1 LLAHREML
9 FANAALETLGAD
21 TAEKQRL
28 LEEFIHFLVLHEIGH
43 TLGLNHNFRA
53 SHMHSLEAIFDPRQT
68 YDVGL
73 HGSVMDYPT
82 VPFAKPGTQQGQ
94 FWTTRPGPYD
104 HWALTFGYSPAVA
117 DPAAEHARLQ
127 AILARSTEP
136 ALAFGNDA
144 DLMRAPG
151 TALDPRVMF
160 DDMTSDPIGFA
171 RLQMDVVDE
180 TAPLFAERLTR
191 DGRSY
196 QELLNGFYTAASRY
210 RDAARSAS
218 RYIGGVYVDRAMVN
232 QPGAGV
238 PLTPVSVEDQR
249 RALQLLRERVF
260 APDAFDPLT
269 LSADRLLAQR
279 RGFDHFGRTE
289 DPKLHTLALDTQKE
303 MLDHLLHPVVLQRL
317 TDTRL
322 YGNEYTVGELFVDL
336 TEAVFADDLASRV
349 NTFRQNLQLEYV
361 QRLLSIV
368 QPSAENRYDNVA
380 KTMALDRLRWID
392 AEFARRR
399 SSDAETAA
407 HRQHVRYRIERGLDE
422 PRA

>member
-1 LLAHREML
+1 M
-9 FANAALETLGAD
+9 
-21 TAEKQRL
+21 
-28 LEEFIHFLVLHEIGH
+28 
-43 TLGLNHNFRA
+43 
-53 SHMHSLEAIFDPRQT
+53 
-68 YDVGL
+68 GL

-82 VPFAKPGTQQGQ
+82 VPFAMPGKPQGQ

-117 DPAAEHARLQ
+117 DAAAEHARLQ
-127 AILARSTEP
+127 TILARSTEP

-171 RLQMDVVDE
+171 RSQIEVVNA
-180 TAPLFAERLTR
+180 TAPMFVERLTR

-196 QELLNGFYTAASRY
+196 QELLNGFFTAASRY

-218 RYIGGVYVDRAMVN
+218 RFIGGVYVERAMVN
-232 QPGAGV
+232 QPGAGA
-238 PLTPVSVEDQR
+238 PLAPVAAEDQR
-249 RALQLLRERVF
+249 RALKLLRDEVF
-260 APDAFDPLT
+260 APDAFAALT
-269 LSADRLLAQR
+269 GPAEMLLAQR
-279 RGFDHFGRTE
+279 RGFDHFGRNE

-303 MLDHLLHPVVLQRL
+303 VLDHLLHPNVLLRL

-322 YGNEYTVGELFVDL
+322 YGNEYTVGNLLVDL
-336 TEAVFADDLASRV
+336 TAAVFADDLDGAV

-361 QRLLSIV
+361 QRLIAIV
-368 QPSAENRYDNVA
+368 TPATDNRYDHVA
-380 KTMALDRLRWID
+380 RSMALDRLRWID
-392 AEFARRR
+392 AELARRR
-399 SSDAETAA
+399 GSDAETAA
-407 HRQHVRYRIERGLDE
+407 HRQHVRYRIERGLDT